1 MASIAWNFDDS
12 KNNMKNDKSEIIF
25 HNIENSSAKNENNI
39 EKSMMKFY
47 YLLIRSHKKFHLHF
61 KVKARLRTINKI
73 EWTKIELLQW
83 IFLFFIPNNFLDDT
97 KFNFEK
103 YKDLNGQILNKLKIE
118 EIDKIDFNYGRLL
131 QTQFKQFN
139 TSDEIKSTYFIKQ

>member
-1 MASIAWNFDDS
+1 
-12 KNNMKNDKSEIIF
+12 
-25 HNIENSSAKNENNI
+25 
-39 EKSMMKFY
+39 
-47 YLLIRSHKKFHLHF
+47 
-61 KVKARLRTINKI
+61 
-73 EWTKIELLQW
+73 
-83 IFLFFIPNNFLDDT
+83 LFFIPNNFLDDT

-139 TSDEIKSTYFIKQ
+139 TSDEIKSTYFIEQ